1 LVKGMFVEEIDAER
15 PVEGVFYIAAK
26 KLANTRDGKPYL
38 SLTLADRT
46 GQIEAKIWDD
56 AVSLDSK
63 CKKDGF
69 VAINAFCKPYNG
81 ALQLTVK
88 AVRPVDEGDVNLADF
103 MPAAQVDEDA
113 LWQEMSGY
121 MGSISDPVLSGL
133 LSGLFSDE
141 ALVNAYCTA
150 PGAKRMH
157 HAYLHGLLVHTLQ
170 MVRTAAALCKLYP
183 VLNRDLLIAGVILHD
198 LGKIVEYDF
207 SRPGFSRTDEGKLVG
222 HLNIAVSMID
232 EAAAKIGLDHH
243 MPCIVA
249 LKHLILSHHGRYEY
263 GSPVLPM
270 TREAFVLHFIDE
282 IDAKINYLDALKS
295 ELKGHEETWSGY
307 QGIYG
312 RAFHLP

>member
-1 LVKGMFVEEIDAER
+1 MKKGVFVAEISQDR
-15 PVEGVFYIAAK
+15 PVDGIFYIADK

-56 AVSLDSK
+56 AASLDSK
-63 CKKDGF
+63 CRKDGF
-69 VAINAFCKPYNG
+69 VFVSAFCKPYNG

-88 AVRPVDEGDVNLADF
+88 AVSPVAETDVNLADF
-103 MPAAQVDEDA
+103 MPAAQVDEKT
-113 LWQEMSGY
+113 LWRELSGY
-121 MGSISDPVLSGL
+121 MEHISDSALSGL
-133 LSGLFSDE
+133 LSALFSDT
-141 ALVNAYCTA
+141 ALLNAYCTA

-170 MVRTAAALCKLYP
+170 MVRVADAICKLYP
-183 VLNRDLLIAGVILHD
+183 VLNWDLLISGVILHD

-207 SRPGFSRTDEGKLVG
+207 SRPGFSRTDEGRLVG

-232 EAAAKIGLDHH
+232 EAAAKIGLDRHV
-243 MPCIVA
+243 PSLVA
-249 LKHLILSHHGRYEY
+249 LKHMILSHHGRYEY

-282 IDAKINYLDALKS
+282 IDAKINYLDVLKS
-295 ELKGHEETWSGY
+295 EIKGPEETWSGY

>member
-1 LVKGMFVEEIDAER
+1 MFVEEIDQER
-15 PVEGVFYIAAK
+15 PVEGIFYIAAK
-26 KLANTRDGKPYL
+26 KLANTREGKPYL

-56 AVSLDSK
+56 ATFMNSK
-63 CKKDGF
+63 CRKDGF
-69 VAINAFCKPYNG
+69 VFVNAFCKPYNG

-88 AVRPVDEGDVNLADF
+88 AVNPVSETDVNLADF
-103 MPAAQVDEDA
+103 MPAAQVNADA

-121 MGSISDPVLSGL
+121 MKGISDSALSAL
-133 LSGLFSDE
+133 LSELFSDV
-141 ALVNAYCTA
+141 ALVKAYCTA

-170 MVRTAAALCKLYP
+170 MVRVAATLCNLYP
-183 VLNRDLLIAGVILHD
+183 ALNRDLLIAGVILHD

-207 SRPGFSRTDEGKLVG
+207 SRPGFSRTDEGRLVG

-232 EAAAKIGLDHH
+232 EAAVKAGLDRHA
-243 MPCIVA
+243 PCIVA

-270 TREAFVLHFIDE
+270 TKEAFVLHFIDE

-295 ELKGHEETWSGY
+295 ELKGPEETWSGY

>member
-1 LVKGMFVEEIDAER
+1 MFVEEIDQER

-56 AVSLDSK
+56 AVSMDSK

-69 VAINAFCKPYNG
+69 VFVNAFCKPYNG
-81 ALQLTVK
+81 VLQLTVK
-88 AVRPVDEGDVNLADF
+88 AVNPIVETEVNLADF
-103 MPAAQVDEDA
+103 MPAAQVDVEA
-113 LWQEMSGY
+113 LWRELSGY
-121 MGSISDPVLSGL
+121 MGNISDSVLSAL
-133 LSGLFSDE
+133 LSELFSHE
-141 ALVNAYCTA
+141 AMVNAYCNA

-157 HAYLHGLLVHTLQ
+157 HACLHGLLVHTLQ
-170 MVRTAAALCKLYP
+170 MLRVAVALCKLYP
-183 VLNRDLLIAGVILHD
+183 ALNRDLLIASVILHD

-207 SRPGFSRTDEGKLVG
+207 SRPGFTITDEGRLVG
-222 HLNIAVSMID
+222 HLNIAISMID
-232 EAAAKIGLDHH
+232 EAVIKIGLDRHA
-243 MPCIVA
+243 PSIVA

-270 TREAFVLHFIDE
+270 TKEAFVLHFIDE
-282 IDAKINYLDALKS
+282 IDAKINYLDALKL
-295 ELKGHEETWSGY
+295 ELKGPEETWSGY
-307 QGIYG
+307 QSIYG